1 MKCCDE
7 ETLSVFKV
15 SFYGYNSDFSGEE
28 GSIGKKQTWD
38 VLWNEFRMNHSDDQ
52 VLSQPD
58 ILNAENSKTPERP
71 TKQNTR
77 HMSWETASI
86 DSFSDDVW

>member
-1 MKCCDE
+1 MACCMAEQLAILQTPEKQMNHISFVMSKKQLMKCCDE

-38 VLWNEFRMNHSDDQ
+38 VL
-52 VLSQPD
+52 
-58 ILNAENSKTPERP
+58 
-71 TKQNTR
+71 
-77 HMSWETASI
+77 
-86 DSFSDDVW
+86 